1 MARKYE
7 MKYKI
12 EAVKLAEE
20 LGVTKAAKQLNIS
33 MNTLDGWVRKSKKG
47 ELKGGSPT
55 PEASLSLY
63 EENKRLKEEIKELKR
78 TNEILS
84 EATAFFAK
92 RQKK

>member
-1 MARKYE
+1 MARKYDQN
-7 MKYKI
+7 YKV
-12 EAVKLAEE
+12 EAVKLAKE
-20 LGVTKAAKQLNIS
+20 LGVTKASKQLNMP
-33 MNTLDGWVRKSKKG
+33 MNTLDVWVRKSKKG

-63 EENKRLKEEIKELKR
+63 EENKRLKQEIKELQR

-84 EATAFFAK
+84 EATAFFAN

>member
-1 MARKYE
+1 MARKYDI
-7 MKYKI
+7 KYKA

-20 LGVTKAAKQLNIS
+20 LGVTKASKQLNIP
-33 MNTLDGWVRKSKKG
+33 MNTLDGWVRKSRKG
-47 ELKGGSPT
+47 ELTGGSPS

-63 EENKRLKEEIKELKR
+63 EENKQLKEEIKELKR

-84 EATAFFAK
+84 EATAFFAT